1 MIRRSTVAAFAAVCI
16 AAVLLLP
23 PLCAADPTKS
33 FSVSKGGSLTV
44 VTSVGD
50 VTLRPWEK
58 NEVLVETTG
67 IPEDELDRLRMTQT
81 GNAVRVEFRPTS
93 SSHGQVRFIISL
105 PSQFDVDLS
114 TAGGDI
120 LVEGALTGVLKG
132 STAGGDV
139 RVGDLSGRADLKTS
153 GGDITAG
160 RVRGDAD
167 LKTSG
172 GDIRVVSADGQVNV
186 STSGGDIE
194 VGDVGKA
201 LKASTAGGDIK
212 VGNVGGE
219 ATLSTAGGDV
229 RVGKVSGTAT
239 LKTAGGDVECNGATG
254 PVVAKTAGGDLRL
267 SGISGSIEA
276 ATAGGDIRA
285 ELNPTGSGP
294 SSLTT
299 AGGSVSLYLPE
310 NAKATVQALIR
321 IEGRWKTNS
330 ARYDIRSDFKA
341 AAYTKDEDA
350 EEIRASYELN
360 GGGQVITVKT
370 VNGDIQIRKAG
381 ALPAERK

>member
-1 MIRRSTVAAFAAVCI
+1 MLFRS
-16 AAVLLLP
+16 
-23 PLCAADPTKS
+23 
-33 FSVSKGGSLTV
+33 
-44 VTSVGD
+44 
-50 VTLRPWEK
+50 
-58 NEVLVETTG
+58 
-67 IPEDELDRLRMTQT
+67 
-81 GNAVRVEFRPTS
+81 
-93 SSHGQVRFIISL
+93 
-105 PSQFDVDLS
+105 
-114 TAGGDI
+114 
-120 LVEGALTGVLKG
+120 
-132 STAGGDV
+132 
-139 RVGDLSGRADLKTS
+139 
-153 GGDITAG
+153 
-160 RVRGDAD
+160 
-167 LKTSG
+167 
-172 GDIRVVSADGQVNV
+172 
-186 STSGGDIE
+186 
-194 VGDVGKA
+194 
-201 LKASTAGGDIK
+201 GGDIK

-360 GGGQVITVKT
+360 GGGQVITVKK